1 MDDAKGDVKND
12 GSLIICRCEEIS
24 EAEIV
29 GAVKG
34 GCRSVGEV
42 KRYCRA
48 GMGLCQ
54 GRTCAPLVRDIIAR
68 ETGLSREGI
77 ASDSVRFPVLP
88 LSLSSFLDFHSDTEK

>member
-1 MDDAKGDVKND
+1 MKQMSDDIKDS
-12 GSLIICRCEEIS
+12 SLIICRCEEIS

-29 GAVKG
+29 KAVEA

-54 GRTCAPLVRDIIAR
+54 GRTCASLVRDIISR
-68 ETGLSREGI
+68 ETGLPREEI
-77 ASDSVRFPVLP
+77 QMDKPRFPMLP
-88 LSLSSFLDFHSDTEK
+88 LSLSSFLDFHSDREK